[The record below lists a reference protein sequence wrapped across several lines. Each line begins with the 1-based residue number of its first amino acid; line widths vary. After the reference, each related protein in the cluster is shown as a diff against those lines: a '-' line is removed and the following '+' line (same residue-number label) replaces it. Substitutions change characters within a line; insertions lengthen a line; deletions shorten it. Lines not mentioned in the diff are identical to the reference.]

1 MNVAG
6 AWNGEQSKGEWEGI
20 LKVWREFFKKRVAGE
35 EVKSQ
40 NVPSHNFIGG
50 IYSFFDVYTGNN

>member
-1 MNVAG
+1 MG
-6 AWNGEQSKGEWEGI
+6 SKVKVSEKEFSKYEGSF
-20 LKVWREFFKKRVAGE
+20 LKKRVAGE